1 MTLTLLNPVKL
12 SPQAIANGA
21 RCTNGVRH
29 GTPRVDVDEPR
40 FHRGAD
46 IPVDAFGPHAT
57 AVWAV
62 LDRLTWVTVEDAAR
76 LLRAAGQ
83 VQRQHPLDWYPTYEV
98 VAAAR
103 AAGEIRLADWRAL
116 GVIVRR
122 IREMVR
128 PLSCGVASGTYT
140 RDAARWDDAF
150 EVGRQTAEVLLVADR
165 PELPADLR
173 ARLTAP
179 WTAAFGAPAQGT
191 GAVS

>member
-1 MTLTLLNPVKL
+1 MTLTLLNPAKL
-12 SPQAIANGA
+12 SARAIANGA
-21 RCTNGVRH
+21 RCTNGMRH

-40 FHRGAD
+40 FQRGVD
-46 IPVDAFGPHAT
+46 IPVDAFGPNAG

-62 LDRLTWVTVEDAAR
+62 LDRLTWFTIDDAAR
-76 LLRAAGQ
+76 LLRAAHRA
-83 VQRQHPLDWYPTYEV
+83 QREQPLDWYPAYEV

-103 AAGEIRLADWRAL
+103 AAGEIRLADWQAL
-116 GVIVRR
+116 GVIVKR

-128 PLSCGVASGTYT
+128 PESCGVASGTYT
-140 RDAARWDDAF
+140 HHAALWDDAF

-165 PELPADLR
+165 PELPAGLR

-179 WTAAFGAPAQGT
+179 WAAAFGALDGET